1 MKYRELRLK
10 APERKMNTSLEDEAT
25 RADNEGMKGRIIEF
39 FFKKGS
45 SYYTP
50 SSLAIL
56 SACAIAVWA
65 LASLRLSSLLCYSSY
80 SYVATSA
87 FKQTVSAVNWQ
98 L

>member
-1 MKYRELRLK
+1 MNRMKAPSYIMKYRELILK
-10 APERKMNTSLEDEAT
+10 VPERKMNTSLEDEAT

-56 SACAIAVWA
+56 SACAIAV
-65 LASLRLSSLLCYSSY
+65 
-80 SYVATSA
+80 
-87 FKQTVSAVNWQ
+87 
-98 L
+98 